1 MAKLVSKKHDLSL
14 INDLSLVDAGFE
26 LNKVKDGNKELSFV
40 KELFEKEPELVARLT
55 DPNIKENE
63 KYKLIDDIFKGK
75 ISDQMLALL
84 KKLFLKYT
92 DMVIVTVITAVP
104 MDGESQM
111 KLKKILSKKLDKD
124 IILENEVDKTIIGG
138 VLLKVGD
145 KVLDGT
151 LQGELKQIRKTLKE
165 TTL

>member
-1 MAKLVSKKHDLSL
+1 MAKLANKKHDLSL

-26 LNKVKDGNKELSFV
+26 LNKVKDGYKELSFV
-40 KELFEKEPELVARLT
+40 KELLDNEPDLVTRLT
-55 DPNIKENE
+55 DPNVKENE

-75 ISDQMLALL
+75 ISDQMLAIL

-92 DMVIVTVITAVP
+92 DMVIVTAITAVH
-104 MDGESQM
+104 MDDESKM
-111 KLKKILSKKLDKD
+111 KLKRILSAKLDKD

-151 LQGELKQIRKTLKE
+151 LEGELKSIRKTLKE
-165 TTL
+165 VTL